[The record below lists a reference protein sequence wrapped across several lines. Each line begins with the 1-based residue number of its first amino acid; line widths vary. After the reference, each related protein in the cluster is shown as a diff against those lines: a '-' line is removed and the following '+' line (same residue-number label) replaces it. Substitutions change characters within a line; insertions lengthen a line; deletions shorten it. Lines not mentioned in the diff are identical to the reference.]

1 MLFLYIVFND
11 FFTYFTD
18 KSYLERLMEMPMYR
32 DSTGHYNR
40 QVVTKLLN
48 NYRSHASILKEPNE
62 MFYDSE
68 LKVSSFLQPFF
79 SYWFA
84 TDRHTLIMNLEK
96 KDHIQLHERPSYCNL
111 QSNSKLRQD
120 SSLSMPIQ
128 RGWYWEWNVLL
139 MFISHVQPRV
149 KVLH

>member
-79 SYWFA
+79 SY
-84 TDRHTLIMNLEK
+84 
-96 KDHIQLHERPSYCNL
+96 
-111 QSNSKLRQD
+111 
-120 SSLSMPIQ
+120 
-128 RGWYWEWNVLL
+128 
-139 MFISHVQPRV
+139 
-149 KVLH
+149 